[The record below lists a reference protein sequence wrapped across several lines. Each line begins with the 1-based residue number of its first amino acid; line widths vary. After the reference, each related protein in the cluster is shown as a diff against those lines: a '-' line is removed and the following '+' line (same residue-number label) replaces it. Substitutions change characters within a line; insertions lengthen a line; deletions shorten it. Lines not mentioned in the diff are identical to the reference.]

1 MAARPLDPGAAP
13 GTDAPLGLMG
23 GTFDPVHHAHLRLA
37 LDAAEALQLPQV
49 RWIPSGAPGHRDAP
63 AAPAADRLAMLQLAL
78 ADEPR
83 FDLDA
88 AELDCDA
95 PTYTIHTLQRLR
107 DELGPTRPLVMIVGM
122 DSFISLATWREW
134 QGLFEL
140 AHFAVA
146 ARPGYELQPD
156 ALPQA
161 LAREYRARH
170 ALPAEIA
177 VRPHGCIVHF
187 PSTLLDISASDIRAR
202 IAHGASPRYLIPE
215 TVLRY
220 IESKALYR

>member
-13 GTDAPLGLMG
+13 DAPLGLMG

-49 RWIPSGAPGHRDAP
+49 RWIPCGAPGHRNAP
-63 AAPAADRLAMLQLAL
+63 SATAADRLAMLELAL

-83 FDLDA
+83 FSLDA
-88 AELDCDA
+88 AELESDA
-95 PTYTIHTLQRLR
+95 PTYTIHTLRRLR
-107 DELGPTRPLVMIVGM
+107 GELGTARPLVMIVGM
-122 DSFISLATWREW
+122 DSFISLAAWREW
-134 QGLFEL
+134 QALFDL

-146 ARPGYELQPD
+146 ARPGYALQPE
-156 ALPQA
+156 ALPPA
-161 LAREYRARH
+161 LAHEYRARH
-170 ALPAEIA
+170 ALPAAIA
-177 VRPHGCIVHF
+177 ARPHGCIVHF
-187 PSTLLDISASDIRAR
+187 PSALLDISASDIRAR
-202 IAHGASPRYLIPE
+202 IARGASPRYLIPE